1 MELRSYLTVLRKW
14 AWLILLVT
22 SLGTLVGYLYS
33 RTVIPTY
40 QAETSL
46 LVGQQQDNQVTT
58 NELPVPGNLASAYAQ
73 LVTQPPILQA
83 TAQATQWPET
93 WQTLYFHVSAVP
105 TGGQLIT
112 IRVTDSD
119 QVRARRIAD
128 ELAHQLILQSPVSAQ
143 QQQAEKQRNFIT
155 GRLEQIAARVDRAQ
169 KALDDLTNQAT
180 LETDGEKV
188 ASLETRINTL
198 QETIDKSEQTYA
210 ALSAQLNT
218 NSTNYLTTLAPA
230 QESPTPISPNIPRN
244 ILLGALAG
252 LILAGGLVF
261 LFEYLDDTIK
271 NPDDVQR
278 VLELS
283 TLGAITQITNI
294 HKPGENLITARDQ
307 RSPIAEAYR
316 ILRTNLRFSGIENPS
331 GALLITSA
339 TPGEGKSTTAA
350 NLAVTLAQAGKRVV
364 LVDADLR
371 RPTLH
376 TFFGLSNEVGLSNLF
391 LDEAAHL
398 DEVMRTLEVK
408 GLRLITSGPPP
419 PNPAEI
425 LESRLMNEIIA
436 DLRDQSDL
444 VIFDSPPALAV
455 ADASILGSK
464 CSGAV
469 LVVHA
474 GRTRSEAA
482 YRVLENLKQT
492 NVKVVGVVLNKLSP
506 KKTGSYYYNYYHYYS
521 TQDGKKTHGNGR
533 HDRVNGKQAGA
544 SEKASKANDTRKV

>member
-1 MELRSYLTVLRKW
+1 MELRSYLAILRKW
-14 AWLILLVT
+14 FWLVILGG
-22 SLGTLVGYLYS
+22 SLGALLGYLYS
-33 RTVIPTY
+33 QTVTPTY
-40 QAETSL
+40 QSETTL
-46 LVGQQQDNQVTT
+46 LVGQQQDQQSNT
-58 NELPVPGNLASAYAQ
+58 NEIPVPGDLAYAYAQ

-83 TAQATQWPET
+83 TAQAIKWPET
-93 WQTLYFHVSAVP
+93 WQSLYFHVSSIP
-105 TGGQLIT
+105 SGSQLIT
-112 IRVTDSD
+112 IRVTDSNPA
-119 QVRARRIAD
+119 RAKLITD
-128 ELAHQLILQSPVSAQ
+128 ELARQLILQSPVSAQ
-143 QQQAEKQRNFIT
+143 QLQAEKQRNFIT
-155 GRLEQIAARVDRAQ
+155 ERLGQIEARVDRAQ
-169 KALDDLTNQAT
+169 KALDTLSNQAA
-180 LETDGEKV
+180 LETDPEKI
-188 ASLETRINTL
+188 AGLDTRISAL

-210 ALSAQLNT
+210 ALSAQLN
-218 NSTNYLTTLAPA
+218 NNPTNYLTTLAPA
-230 QESPTPISPNIPRN
+230 QEPLTPISPNIPRN

-252 LILAGGLVF
+252 LVVAGGLVF

-283 TLGAITQITNI
+283 TLGAITQIS
-294 HKPGENLITARDQ
+294 HVQKPGDNLITARQQ

-316 ILRTNLRFSGIENPS
+316 VLRTNLRFSGIENPS

-339 TPGEGKSTTAA
+339 TPGEGKTTTAA

-364 LVDADLR
+364 LVDTDLR

-376 TFFGLSNEVGLSNLF
+376 TFFGLKNDVGLSNLF

-398 DEVMRTLEVK
+398 DEVMQTVDVK
-408 GLRLITSGPPP
+408 GLRVITSGPPP

-425 LESRLMNEIIA
+425 LESKLMTEIMA

-482 YRVLENLKQT
+482 FRVLETLKQT

-506 KKTGSYYYNYYHYYS
+506 KKTGGYYYNYYHYYS
-521 TQDGKKTHGNGR
+521 SQEGKQN
-533 HDRVNGKQAGA
+533 RVNGKT
-544 SEKASKANDTRKV
+544 KH